1 MAQGQNEE
9 CRISNQL
16 RITARIVAICVACAA
31 LPIAAAHANGRV
43 TVNPQACGSPT
54 DPIEVLLPFEMQAS
68 YFHSLPIAGLLVTP
82 DNVAQRV
89 LTNPRARATTAKPL
103 SGKKGQAYAIDPSN
117 VVDTRADR
125 FP

>member
-1 MAQGQNEE
+1 MSNAS
-9 CRISNQL
+9 RI
-16 RITARIVAICVACAA
+16 RITARIVAVRVICAA
-31 LPIAAAHANGRV
+31 LPVAAAHANGRV
-43 TVNPQACGSPT
+43 TVNPQTCGSPA

-82 DNVAQRV
+82 DSVAQRV
-89 LTNPRARATTAKPL
+89 PPNPRARATTARPL
-103 SGKKGQAYAIDPSN
+103 SGKKGQAYPNDLSN